1 MNKMEH
7 LTHLTEE
14 QLVEH
19 YYRDDED
26 RAKVESHL
34 EACPPCQAS
43 YQSLAHMLETVSE
56 LPVPERGEG
65 YGREVYA
72 RLLPKLEMQ
81 QPAKTEF
88 DWRSW
93 FRMPAL
99 ATAGAL
105 ASLMLV
111 AFLTGR
117 LLPRP
122 TDPATAAPSNTAQ
135 IRERVLMVAVG
146 DHLDRSQMVLL
157 ELSNGPD
164 NTQDHT
170 VDISTEQKW
179 ARELVPDN
187 RLYRQTATEA
197 GETGVAFVLDELER
211 LLLDVANRPSKISE
225 SEFKALRKR
234 IEDKGILFKVRVIGS
249 EVRDREAR
257 PPVSSGDRGKL

>member
-1 MNKMEH
+1 MKVME
-7 LTHLTEE
+7 HLTEE
-14 QLVEH
+14 QLIEH

-26 RAKVESHL
+26 RVTVEGHL
-34 EACPPCQAS
+34 TVCTSCQES
-43 YQSLAHMLETVSE
+43 YQSLAHMLEAVSDS
-56 LPVPERGEG
+56 PVPERGEG

-81 QPAKTEF
+81 KPAPAGF

-105 ASLMLV
+105 ASLLLV
-111 AFLTGR
+111 AFLAGR
-117 LLPRP
+117 LLPRSNTPAP
-122 TDPATAAPSNTAQ
+122 TANTAQ
-135 IRERVLMVAVG
+135 IRERVLLVAVG

-157 ELSNGPD
+157 ELSNAPD
-164 NTQDHT
+164 AGARNDL
-170 VDISTEQKW
+170 VDISSEQKW

-187 RLYRQTATEA
+187 RLYRQTATEV
-197 GETGVAFVLDELER
+197 GETGMASVLEELER

-225 SEFKALRKR
+225 SEFRALRKR

-249 EVRDREAR
+249 EVREREER
-257 PPVSSGDRGKL
+257 PPVSSADRGKL